1 MYQLTSEYKLSCL
14 VLNLFYNLWQ
24 WLFVNTIREVGKKLT
39 CNLKMVTTY
48 FQITLAI
55 THGIKRYLRG
65 SFLSPCS
72 MCDSWCLTH
81 PVCCQNR
88 SPYVRTES
96 DVLLLKNLY
105 FPISNIIEPWCSNNW
120 TVSRKYSKF
129 WRRSKMKH
137 LIKIQFILLQSN
149 TRKIIRRHRSL
160 PHWFVQ

>member
-39 CNLKMVTTY
+39 CNLKMVTTH

-55 THGIKRYLRG
+55 THGIKRYLCG

-72 MCDSWCLTH
+72 MCDSWLT
-81 PVCCQNR
+81 
-88 SPYVRTES
+88 PYAVKIGLHMS
-96 DVLLLKNLY
+96 ALKVMSFSWRIFT
-105 FPISNIIEPWCSNNW
+105 FPFRIFIEPWCSNNW